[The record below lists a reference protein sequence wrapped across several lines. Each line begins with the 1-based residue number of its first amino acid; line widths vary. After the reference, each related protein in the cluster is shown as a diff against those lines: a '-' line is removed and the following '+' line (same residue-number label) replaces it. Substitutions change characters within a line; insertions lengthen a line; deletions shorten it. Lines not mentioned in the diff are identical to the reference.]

1 MYLLG
6 LTGNIATGKSL
17 VRQALEE
24 RGAATVDADALA
36 HEVMRPGTE
45 VFRRIVDRFGPTVVG
60 PEGVLDRPRLRG
72 LVFQDAA
79 ALQDLERIVHPAVG
93 ALWRSRLEAQDRPI
107 GVVEAIKLIEAG
119 YHREC
124 DELWV
129 VTARPEVQW
138 ARLVKIRGLG
148 EEEAWRLIK
157 AQPPQAEKVA
167 LADVIFPNNGDVADL
182 LAQVEREWQRVR
194 ALVGAGRRGA
204 AWRRQNGFWR
214 L

>member
-17 VRQALEE
+17 VRQALAE

-60 PEGVLDRPRLRG
+60 PEGTLDRPRLRG

-93 ALWRSRLEAQDRPI
+93 ALWRPRLEAQDRPI

-167 LADVIFPNNGDVADL
+167 LADVIFPNDGEVADL
-182 LAQVEREWQRVR
+182 LAQVDREWQRVR
-194 ALVGAGRRGA
+194 ARVGA
-204 AWRRQNGFWR
+204 
-214 L
+214 